1 MRKMC
6 SWLLILALL
15 VKAFA
20 AGPIPSPTCPPGV
33 KNCVP
38 PSPPSAT
45 VTGEYPIE
53 VTALLPKETWKKE
66 PFGAPSAYT
75 VSMAADSGAS
85 GTCNNPSSI
94 TFDVYGRAQTCIS
107 ASPSPAAGLYNYP
120 TNLLVSAE
128 GTVQSVQ
135 NNASPTFENVT
146 ADVINGTTV
155 LTPNDVRYY
164 GAKCDGV
171 TDDTA
176 AIQLA
181 VNSGRGLLR
190 LPAGVCVIRPPA
202 GSVDS
207 AVLIPSNVSLLG
219 QGMGISVLR
228 CVPGNTALFGS
239 CLSLAS
245 TNC

>member
-20 AGPIPSPTCPPGV
+20 AGPIPSLTCPPGV

-53 VTALLPKETWKKE
+53 VTASLPKETWKKE

-176 AIQLA
+176 ALQ
-181 VNSGRGLLR
+181 
-190 LPAGVCVIRPPA
+190 
-202 GSVDS
+202 
-207 AVLIPSNVSLLG
+207 
-219 QGMGISVLR
+219 
-228 CVPGNTALFGS
+228 TALYAVPYLQLPRG
-239 CLSLAS
+239 
-245 TNC
+245 T